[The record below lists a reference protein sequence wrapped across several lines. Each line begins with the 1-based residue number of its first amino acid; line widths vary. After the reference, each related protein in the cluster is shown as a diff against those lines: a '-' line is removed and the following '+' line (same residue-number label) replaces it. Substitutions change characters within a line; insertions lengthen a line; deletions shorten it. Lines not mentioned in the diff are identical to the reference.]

1 MFCLHFFLF
10 CSRFRWEQLYDHT
23 RVNNKKTLMPKMQNS
38 QSGEPQQMVEQSL
51 FDIYLCDNCEAE
63 LYSLDAYQVSGHS
76 LCGKSK
82 SQILDIDLTKKKLLL
97 VIGTRENLC

>member
-1 MFCLHFFLF
+1 MYFVCIFWFC
-10 CSRFRWEQLYDHT
+10 FRVRCEQLYDHT
-23 RVNNKKTLMPKMQNS
+23 RVNNKKTLMPRMQSS

-76 LCGKSK
+76 LC
-82 SQILDIDLTKKKLLL
+82 
-97 VIGTRENLC
+97 